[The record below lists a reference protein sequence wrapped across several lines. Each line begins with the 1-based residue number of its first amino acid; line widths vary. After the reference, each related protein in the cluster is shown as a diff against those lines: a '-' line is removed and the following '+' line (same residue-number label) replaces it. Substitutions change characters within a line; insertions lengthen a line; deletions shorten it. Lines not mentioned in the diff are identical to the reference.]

1 MNRTLNTRTRFK
13 IIGSDYSA
21 QEPRLTAHMSQ
32 DPEMI
37 KAYQEGKD
45 LYCVIGTGMFNN
57 NYEDNLEF
65 YPAGT
70 EIEIDGQ
77 KVICG
82 NKTHV
87 YEEGK
92 ARRKAAKTMLLALL
106 YGMSDATAGAM
117 MGKTKEEGEQLRL
130 NFFKRFPSI
139 EKLIENSKTDLK
151 TKRFNKF
158 TNSYEYYV
166 EDWAGRRR
174 RLPDI
179 QYGTDETAYE
189 AVFAEPED
197 NFNPFLEC
205 SDQNLNSEFLIR
217 AKRGLTM
224 NTPNKVFEERARKA
238 RDGYIPRAKCFNPKK
253 DDDYEYCKKKIILS
267 AFTGRYHQ
275 AERQCLNARIQG
287 GAASLTKLAMVNIFK
302 DEELNKYLARLVATV
317 HDEILVECP
326 AFYADQVI
334 KRLPQVMIDTATPF
348 ISVPMKCD
356 PYCVD
361 RWYSDVAAAEL
372 LHEFKTLQEKK
383 KLTKKEALDKIII
396 LHPELS
402 EACIKHTLE
411 TGEDLD
417 FKL

>member
-1 MNRTLNTRTRFK
+1 MRTLNTRTKYK

-21 QEPRLTAHMSQ
+21 QEPRLTAHMSK

-92 ARRKAAKTMLLALL
+92 ARRKAAKTMLLAIL
-106 YGMSDATAGAM
+106 YGMGAGTAGAR
-117 MGKTKEEGEQLRL
+117 MGKTKEEGQELMD
-130 NFFKRFPSI
+130 NFFTKFTTV
-139 EKLIENSKTDLK
+139 KGLIESSKNFLAE
-151 TKRFNKF
+151 NG
-158 TNSYEYYV
+158 YV

-174 RLPDI
+174 HLPDFSLP
-179 QYGTDETAYE
+179 DYE
-189 AVFAEPED
+189 AKYNDESKNLAAQ
-197 NFNPFLEC
+197 FNPIFGC
-205 SDQNLNSEFLIR
+205 ADRKVSDPILNSWIAKATQAKGNKEFDDIARQARMAGINLQ
-217 AKRGLTM
+217 A
-224 NTPNKVFEERARKA
+224 NTGRKA
-238 RDGYIPRAKCFNPKK
+238 
-253 DDDYEYCKKKIILS
+253 
-267 AFTGRYHQ
+267 Q

-287 GAASLTKLAMVNIFK
+287 GAASLTKLAMVNIFN
-302 DEELNKYLARLVATV
+302 DEELNNLKARLIATV

-326 AFYADQVI
+326 AFYADQVVD
-334 KRLPQVMIDTATPF
+334 RLPQVMIDTAAPF
-348 ISVPMKCD
+348 ITVPMKCD

-361 RWYSDVAAAEL
+361 RWYADTAAAEL
-372 LHEFKTLQEKK
+372 LHEFKLFQEDKK
-383 KLTKKEALDKIII
+383 NKTTGEIISKGMTKEEALEKIYK
-396 LHPELS
+396 LHPELTK
-402 EACIKHTLE
+402 ACINHTLE

-417 FKL
+417 FSLV